1 MTQGERIKE
10 VRKSLKLT
18 LEKFGEKIGVKKNAI
33 SAVENNRNSLSEQM
47 AKSVCREYNVNETWL
62 RTGEV
67 KCFYL
72 LIARP
77 K

>member
-33 SAVENNRNSLSEQM
+33 SAVENNRN
-47 AKSVCREYNVNETWL
+47 
-62 RTGEV
+62 
-67 KCFYL
+67 
-72 LIARP
+72 
-77 K
+77 